1 MGERW
6 EEELEKWRL
15 RTPPLREG
23 LWNDV
28 LSRQPSPRPV
38 RSKSTLAIVFPAA
51 LVVALIATLVV
62 VLEHR
67 QPFHVPTSDG
77 PSVVCDS
84 KSSRGLLTCDEA
96 IRQASTELPV
106 GGAPAEVR
114 ARLVHLEPR
123 TDATVSWIVTFTDLP
138 VPVRRPPYGCAQG
151 SWILTIDAKVGSVLA
166 VNSRESSSAACP
178 DAGSSYWGACPNTT
192 GLIQSPAD
200 SETRTEAINLVRQY
214 LAADRVRKPNLE
226 HWWRLADPWWRLENG
241 WSEPADVGDDLGG
254 METSDAFYSFTM
266 GGVYGILHRNGS
278 LSPAQNKAFLLSRV
292 SIHLPDCDPKDVARL
307 THGLLWVGFS
317 YPNCD
322 CTSPGYAFVARR
334 GSGLRVFGVS

>member
-1 MGERW
+1 MGEQW

-114 ARLVHLEPR
+114 ARLVHSEPR

-138 VPVRRPPYGCAQG
+138 VPVRRPPYGCPQEPV
-151 SWILTIDAKVGSVLA
+151 AKTRMTA
-166 VNSRESSSAACP
+166 VASRRAM
-178 DAGSSYWGACPNTT
+178 GRIT
-192 GLIQSPAD
+192 G
-200 SETRTEAINLVRQY
+200 
-214 LAADRVRKPNLE
+214 
-226 HWWRLADPWWRLENG
+226 
-241 WSEPADVGDDLGG
+241 
-254 METSDAFYSFTM
+254 M
-266 GGVYGILHRNGS
+266 
-278 LSPAQNKAFLLSRV
+278 
-292 SIHLPDCDPKDVARL
+292 
-307 THGLLWVGFS
+307 
-317 YPNCD
+317 
-322 CTSPGYAFVARR
+322 
-334 GSGLRVFGVS
+334 